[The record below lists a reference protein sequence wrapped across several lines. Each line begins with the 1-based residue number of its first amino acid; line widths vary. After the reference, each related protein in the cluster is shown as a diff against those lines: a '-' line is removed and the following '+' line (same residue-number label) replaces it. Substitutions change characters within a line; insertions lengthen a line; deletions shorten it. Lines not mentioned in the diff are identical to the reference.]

1 MDSDICPADQ
11 LPSVSSDSL
20 CAATVPVN
28 EASGLEA
35 TAQTLAA
42 LPQVEDLES
51 YNMIEPP
58 PLDWRSDSSSEVGSA
73 DNLDDPS
80 FPPSVEHLQKA
91 SPSEPVLLPLN
102 TSDTSFNI
110 QHEVVSS
117 IVNPVLDI
125 RMKLEEEDKAAHE
138 EVGVEDLEG
147 GREYQEEVTLCDQKS
162 RVIEE
167 VEGANKKS
175 GDEDHNSIH
184 SLLSQLQL
192 IEEEPHPTQL
202 TPPHRI
208 QHQYSGLSEP
218 ESCTPS
224 LITDNSTETTG
235 LLFSESHHQDL
246 LGLLQF
252 TEIGANPH
260 PSPLPDRAEVDA
272 VVSVS
277 YSQEDAQRFW
287 GHYGNGQRQHR
298 ESLSSL
304 PDDEYPEPV
313 WKKRGTDPPKEDE
326 AASETE
332 QVDQGAIV
340 ISQKESAHC
349 PKYLVY

>member
-1 MDSDICPADQ
+1 MDSDTCPADQ

-20 CAATVPVN
+20 CVATVPAN
-28 EASGLEA
+28 EASGVEV
-35 TAQTLAA
+35 TTQTLAA
-42 LPQVEDLES
+42 PPQVEDLES

-80 FPPSVEHLQKA
+80 FPPSVEHLDKA
-91 SPSEPVLLPLN
+91 SPREPVLLPLEM
-102 TSDTSFNI
+102 SDTSFNI
-110 QHEVVSS
+110 QQEAVSS
-117 IVNPVLDI
+117 TVEPVLDI
-125 RMKLEEEDKAAHE
+125 RMKLEEDEAVHE

-147 GREYQEEVTLCDQKS
+147 GGEYKEEVTLCHQKS
-162 RVIEE
+162 RVSEEE

-175 GDEDHNSIH
+175 ADEDHNSIH

-192 IEEEPHPTQL
+192 MEEEPHPIQL
-202 TPPHRI
+202 TPPHPV
-208 QHQYSGLSEP
+208 QHQYSGLSEL

-252 TEIGANPH
+252 TEIGVNPQ
-260 PSPLPDRAEVDA
+260 PSPLPHRGGEVDA

-287 GHYGNGQRQHR
+287 GRCGNGQQQHR

-313 WKKRGTDPPKEDE
+313 WKKRATEPPKEDE
-326 AASETE
+326 AATETE
-332 QVDQGAIV
+332 EVGRGA
-340 ISQKESAHC
+340 S
-349 PKYLVY
+349 